1 MLGAWMRSAGL
12 RCSRW
17 HRKELREE
25 EHRRDK
31 EMGRWSPFFVSVA
44 LDLGVARKSGRM
56 DTQALAQRFTEV
68 LADLGL
74 ECLGVEFTPSHGQST
89 LRVYLDLLDKGE
101 SDVGERREVGIDD
114 CESASRELSAML
126 DVEDPVPGHYV
137 LEVSSPGIDR
147 PLFTAGQ
154 FAKVGGQEVK
164 VLLKAPLEGRR
175 RLRGKLVSVEG
186 EHIVLEAEGRIFEFE
201 HALVESARVVP
212 DWVALGYAPQPKRG
226 GRTTASKARK

>member
-1 MLGAWMRSAGL
+1 
-12 RCSRW
+12 
-17 HRKELREE
+17 
-25 EHRRDK
+25 
-31 EMGRWSPFFVSVA
+31 
-44 LDLGVARKSGRM
+44 M

-89 LRVYLDLLDKGE
+89 LRVYLDLIDKDSANE
-101 SDVGERREVGIDD
+101 GERREVGIED
-114 CESASRELSAML
+114 CETASRELSALL

-147 PLFTAGQ
+147 PLFTAAQ
-154 FAKVGGQEVK
+154 FARVGGQEVK
-164 VLLKAPLEGRR
+164 LLLKAPLEGRR

-186 EHIVLEAEGRIFEFE
+186 EHIVLEAEGKTFEFD

-226 GRTTASKARK
+226 GKTPASRAK

>member
-1 MLGAWMRSAGL
+1 
-12 RCSRW
+12 
-17 HRKELREE
+17 
-25 EHRRDK
+25 
-31 EMGRWSPFFVSVA
+31 
-44 LDLGVARKSGRM
+44 M

-74 ECLGVEFTPSHGQST
+74 ECIGVEFTPSHGQST
-89 LRVYLDLLDKGE
+89 LRVYLDLSDDRKG
-101 SDVGERREVGIDD
+101 SDQNGEERREIGIED
-114 CESASRELSAML
+114 CETASRELSALL

-147 PLFTAGQ
+147 PLFTAAQ

-164 VLLKAPLEGRR
+164 LLLKAPLEGRR
-175 RLRGKLVSVEG
+175 RLRGKLIAVEG
-186 EHIVLEAEGRIFEFE
+186 ERITLEAEGKTFEFE

-226 GRTTASKARK
+226 GSKTTAPKAPK